1 MKTSK
6 NSSDNQF
13 FSRKGGACALLSQLF
28 IKNVAVIESASI
40 DFENG
45 FNVFTG
51 ETGAGKS
58 ILIDSINAVLGGRTS
73 RDLVRTGEGKAVVS
87 AVFTGISAEA
97 ERLLEEL
104 GYDIEDELMVSR
116 EISAEG
122 KSLCKVNM
130 RPATAGVLKQLSS
143 VLIDVHGQHDSA
155 ILQNP
160 ELHIGYID
168 SFGNTENELS
178 DYRESYKMLKS
189 IERDIKKISM
199 DDSDKAARIDM
210 LKYQVTEIESAAIDE
225 GEEDELLALSKR
237 IKSAENIMELISE
250 TIGALDGN
258 GDSEGALEGLS
269 TAIENCARL
278 AEFFP
283 QYEGLSE
290 KFKEMYYEF
299 EEFANDIKDNA
310 DELDF
315 DPALQNRTEKRLD
328 QIFRLK
334 RKYGGSV
341 EEMFK
346 YYQKAVNELENIE
359 FSEERLEKLQKE
371 RERLFAETAKLAAA
385 LTEKRRSAAKAFET
399 AVMDELSYLNMPNV
413 RFCVNFDETEFSESG
428 RDNIEFYIATNAG
441 EPLKP
446 LTKIASGGELSRI
459 MLSIKNV
466 LADKDNVD
474 TLIFDEVDTG
484 ISGSAAQK
492 VGQKLKQVSGGRQ
505 IICVTHLAQVAAYA
519 DNHLLISKSTENGR
533 TFTSV
538 ESLGKEGRVNELAR
552 IMGGTMTDALKKSA
566 EELLELSKG

>member
-1 MKTSK
+1 M
-6 NSSDNQF
+6 
-13 FSRKGGACALLSQLF
+13 LSQLF

-73 RDLVRTGEGKAVVS
+73 RDLVRTGESKALVS
-87 AVFTGISAEA
+87 AVFTNVSKEA
-97 ERLLEEL
+97 ETVLEEL
-104 GYDIEDELMVSR
+104 GYDSEEELMISR

-122 KSLCKVNM
+122 KSICKVNM

-155 ILQNP
+155 VLQNP

-168 SFGNTENELS
+168 SFGNTDKELS
-178 DYRESYKMLKS
+178 EYSESYKKLKS
-189 IERDIKKISM
+189 VEREIKKIQN
-199 DDSDKAARIDM
+199 DDSDKTARIDM
-210 LKYQVTEIESAAIDE
+210 LKFQIGEIEAASIEE
-225 GEEDELLALSKR
+225 GEEEELLALSKR

-250 TIGALDGN
+250 TISALDGN
-258 GDSEGALEGLS
+258 GESEGALEGLS
-269 TAIENCARL
+269 SAIENCARL

-299 EEFANDIKDNA
+299 EEFANDVKDNA

-315 DPALQNRTEKRLD
+315 DPALQNRTERRLD

-346 YYQKAVNELENIE
+346 YYQKAVTELENIE

-371 RERLFAETAKLAAA
+371 QKQLFSETAKFADV
-385 LTEKRRSAAKAFET
+385 LTEKRHRAAEAFEK
-399 AVMDELSYLNMPNV
+399 AVSEELSYLNMPNV
-413 RFCVNFDETEFSESG
+413 RFSVHFEETEFSESG
-428 RDNIEFYIATNAG
+428 KDNLEFYIATNAG

-492 VGQKLKQVSGGRQ
+492 VGQKLKQVSKGRQ

-519 DNHLLISKSTENGR
+519 DNHMLISKNTEGGK

-552 IMGGTMTDALKKSA
+552 IMGGGLTDSLKKSA
-566 EELLELSKG
+566 EELLELSK

>member
-1 MKTSK
+1 M
-6 NSSDNQF
+6 
-13 FSRKGGACALLSQLF
+13 LSQLF

-73 RDLVRTGEGKAVVS
+73 RDLVRTGENKAVVT
-87 AVFTGISAEA
+87 AVFTDVSEKAQ
-97 ERLLEEL
+97 RLLDEL
-104 GYDIEDELMVSR
+104 GYELEDGEELLVSR

-122 KSLCKVNM
+122 KSVCKVNM
-130 RPATAGVLKQLSS
+130 RPATASVLKQLSS

-155 ILQNP
+155 VLQNP

-178 DYRESYKMLKS
+178 AYKEAYKNYRET
-189 IERDIKKISM
+189 ERAIKKISM

-210 LKYQVTEIESAAIDE
+210 LKYQIAEIENAAIEE
-225 GEEDELLALSKR
+225 GEEESLLALSKR
-237 IKSAENIMELISE
+237 IKSSENIMELISE
-250 TIGALDGN
+250 TVSALDGT
-258 GDSEGALEGLS
+258 DDMEGALEGLS
-269 TAIENCARL
+269 IAVKNAGLLSEY
-278 AEFFP
+278 FP
-283 QYEGLSE
+283 GFDGLSE
-290 KFKEMYYEF
+290 KFQEMYYEF
-299 EEFANDIKDNA
+299 EEFANDVKNAA

-315 DPALQNRTEKRLD
+315 DPELQNRTEKRLD

-341 EEMFK
+341 ESLME
-346 YYQKAVNELENIE
+346 YYQKAVAELENIE
-359 FSEERLEKLQKE
+359 FSEEKLDELNKKLSVLQGDMEKKAQL
-371 RERLFAETAKLAAA
+371 
-385 LTEKRRSAAKAFET
+385 LTEKRLAAAKAFET
-399 AVMDELSYLNMPNV
+399 SVAEELSYLNMPSV
-413 RFCVNFDETEFSESG
+413 RFSVNFERTDFIDSG
-428 RDNIEFYIATNAG
+428 CDNLEFYIATNAG

-446 LTKIASGGELSRI
+446 LAKIASGGELSRI

-492 VGQKLKQVSGGRQ
+492 VGKKLKQVSQGRQ

-519 DNHLLISKSTENGR
+519 DAHLLISKSTENGR
-533 TFTSV
+533 AFTSV
-538 ESLGKEGRVNELAR
+538 ESLDDEGRINELAR
-552 IMGGTMTDALKKSA
+552 IMGGDITDALKKSA
-566 EELLELSKG
+566 KELLDSSRG

>member
-1 MKTSK
+1 M
-6 NSSDNQF
+6 
-13 FSRKGGACALLSQLF
+13 LSQLF
-28 IKNVAVIESASI
+28 IKNIAVIESASI

-73 RDLVRTGEGKAVVS
+73 RDLVRNGEGKAIVS
-87 AVFTGISAEA
+87 AVFTDISKDAEA
-97 ERLLEEL
+97 VLEEL
-104 GYDIEDELMVSR
+104 GYDIEDELLISR

-122 KSLCKVNM
+122 KSICKVNM

-155 ILQNP
+155 VLQNP

-168 SFGNTENELS
+168 SFGNTGNEIS
-178 DYRESYKMLKS
+178 EYRESYKKLRS
-189 IERDIKKISM
+189 VEREIKKIIN
-199 DDSDKAARIDM
+199 DDSDKTARIDM
-210 LKYQVTEIESAAIDE
+210 LKFQIGEIEAAAIEE

-258 GDSEGALEGLS
+258 GENEGALEGLS

-299 EEFANDIKDNA
+299 EEFANDVKDNA

-315 DPALQNRTEKRLD
+315 DPALQNRTERRLD

-341 EEMFK
+341 EEMFR
-346 YYQKAVNELENIE
+346 YYQKAVSELENIE
-359 FSEERLEKLQKE
+359 FSEERLEKLRKEQKQ
-371 RERLFAETAKLAAA
+371 LFAETAELAEV
-385 LTEKRRSAAKAFET
+385 LSKKRRKAAEAFET
-399 AVMDELSYLNMPNV
+399 AVAGELSYLNMPNV
-413 RFCVNFDETEFSESG
+413 RFKVNFEETEFTDSG
-428 RDNIEFYIATNAG
+428 KDNLEFYIATNAG

-466 LADKDNVD
+466 LADNDNVD
-474 TLIFDEVDTG
+474 TLVFDEVDTG

-505 IICVTHLAQVAAYA
+505 IICVTHLAQVAAFA
-519 DNHLLISKSTENGR
+519 DNHLLISKSTEGGK

-538 ESLGKEGRVNELAR
+538 ESLGKEGRINELAR
-552 IMGGTMTDALKKSA
+552 IMGGTMTDALRKSA
-566 EELLELSKG
+566 EELLELSK

>member
-1 MKTSK
+1 M
-6 NSSDNQF
+6 
-13 FSRKGGACALLSQLF
+13 LSQLF

-87 AVFTGISAEA
+87 AVFTDISKEA
-97 ERLLEEL
+97 EKILEEL
-104 GYDIEDELMVSR
+104 GYDIEDELMISR
-116 EISAEG
+116 EISTEG
-122 KSLCKVNM
+122 KSVCKVNM

-155 ILQNP
+155 VLQNP
-160 ELHIGYID
+160 ELHISYID
-168 SFGNTENELS
+168 SFGNTESELS
-178 DYRESYKMLKS
+178 EYRESYKKLKS
-189 IERDIKKISM
+189 VEREIKKIIN
-199 DDSDKAARIDM
+199 DDSDKTARIDM
-210 LKYQVTEIESAAIDE
+210 LKFQIGEIEAAAIEE
-225 GEEDELLALSKR
+225 GEEEELLALSKR
-237 IKSAENIMELISE
+237 IKSAENVMELISE
-250 TIGALDGN
+250 TVSALDGN
-258 GDSEGALEGLS
+258 GENEGALEGLS
-269 TAIENCARL
+269 SAIENCARL

-299 EEFANDIKDNA
+299 EEFANDVKDNA

-315 DPALQNRTEKRLD
+315 DPALQNRTERRLD

-346 YYQKAVNELENIE
+346 YYNKAVLELENIG
-359 FSEERLEKLQKE
+359 FSEERLEKLKKE
-371 RERLFAETAKLAAA
+371 REQLFSETAKLADILTKKRSEAA
-385 LTEKRRSAAKAFET
+385 EAFEK
-399 AVMDELSYLNMPNV
+399 AVSEELFYLNMPNV
-413 RFCVNFDETEFSESG
+413 RFKVNFEETDFSESG
-428 RDNIEFYIATNAG
+428 KDNLEFYIATNVG

-492 VGQKLKQVSGGRQ
+492 VGQKLKQVSKGRQ
-505 IICVTHLAQVAAYA
+505 IICVTHLAQVAAFA
-519 DNHLLISKSTENGR
+519 DNHLLISKSTEDGK

-538 ESLGKEGRVNELAR
+538 ESLEKEGRVNELAR
-552 IMGGTMTDALKKSA
+552 IMGGNLTDALKKSA
-566 EELLELSKG
+566 EELLELSK

>member
-1 MKTSK
+1 M
-6 NSSDNQF
+6 
-13 FSRKGGACALLSQLF
+13 LSQLF

-87 AVFTGISAEA
+87 AVFTDISKEA
-97 ERLLEEL
+97 EKLLEEL

-122 KSLCKVNM
+122 KSVCKVNM

-155 ILQNP
+155 VLQNP

-168 SFGNTENELS
+168 SFGNTENEFLE
-178 DYRESYKMLKS
+178 YRESYKKLKS
-189 IERDIKKISM
+189 VEREIKKIIN
-199 DDSDKAARIDM
+199 DDSDKTARIDM
-210 LKYQVTEIESAAIDE
+210 LKFQIGEIEAAAIEE
-225 GEEDELLALSKR
+225 GEEEELLALSKR

-250 TIGALDGN
+250 TVSALDGN
-258 GDSEGALEGLS
+258 GENEGALERLS
-269 TAIENCARL
+269 SAIENCARL

-299 EEFANDIKDNA
+299 EEFANDVKDNA

-315 DPALQNRTEKRLD
+315 DPALQNRTERRLD

-346 YYQKAVNELENIE
+346 YYNKAVLELENID
-359 FSEERLEKLQKE
+359 FSEERLEKLKKE
-371 RERLFAETAKLAAA
+371 REQIFSETAKLADMLTKKRSEAA
-385 LTEKRRSAAKAFET
+385 EAFEK
-399 AVMDELSYLNMPNV
+399 AVSEELSYLNMPNV
-413 RFCVNFDETEFSESG
+413 RFKVYFEETDFTESG
-428 RDNIEFYIATNAG
+428 KDNLEFYIATNAG

-492 VGQKLKQVSGGRQ
+492 VGQKLKQVSKGRQ
-505 IICVTHLAQVAAYA
+505 IICVTHLAQVAAFA
-519 DNHLLISKSTENGR
+519 DNHLLISKSTEGGK

-538 ESLGKEGRVNELAR
+538 ESLEKEGRVNELAR
-552 IMGGTMTDALKKSA
+552 IMGGNLTDALKKSA
-566 EELLELSKG
+566 EELLELSK

>member
-1 MKTSK
+1 M
-6 NSSDNQF
+6 
-13 FSRKGGACALLSQLF
+13 LSQLF

-73 RDLVRTGEGKAVVS
+73 RDLVRTGTDKAIVS
-87 AVFTGISAEA
+87 AVFSDISKET
-97 ERLLEEL
+97 ERLLDEL
-104 GYDIEDELMVSR
+104 GYDIEDELMISR
-116 EISAEG
+116 EISSEG
-122 KSLCKVNM
+122 KSICKVNM

-143 VLIDVHGQHDSA
+143 VLIDVHGQHDSV

-168 SFGNTENELS
+168 SFGNTEKELS
-178 DYRESYKMLKS
+178 EYRESYKKLRTV
-189 IERDIKKISM
+189 EREIKKIIN
-199 DDSDKAARIDM
+199 DDSDKTARIDM
-210 LKYQVTEIESAAIDE
+210 LKFQIGEIEAASIEE

-258 GDSEGALEGLS
+258 GENEGALEGLS

-299 EEFANDIKDNA
+299 EEFANDVKENA

-315 DPALQNRTEKRLD
+315 DPALQNRTERRLD

-346 YYQKAVNELENIE
+346 YYNKAVSELENIE

-371 RERLFAETAKLAAA
+371 QKKLFEETAKLADILCKKRHRAA
-385 LTEKRRSAAKAFET
+385 EAFEK
-399 AVMDELSYLNMPNV
+399 AVSEELAYLNMPNV
-413 RFCVNFDETEFSESG
+413 RFNVHFEEIEFAESG
-428 RDNIEFYIATNAG
+428 KDNLEFYIATNAG

-466 LADKDNVD
+466 LADKDNVG

-519 DNHLLISKSTENGR
+519 DNHMLISKSTEGGK

-538 ESLGKEGRVNELAR
+538 ESLGKDGRINELAR
-552 IMGGTMTDALKKSA
+552 IMGGSMTEALKKSA
-566 EELLELSKG
+566 EELLELSK

>member
-1 MKTSK
+1 M
-6 NSSDNQF
+6 
-13 FSRKGGACALLSQLF
+13 LSQLF

-73 RDLVRTGEGKAVVS
+73 RDLVRTGETKALVS
-87 AVFTGISAEA
+87 AVFTNVSKEA
-97 ERLLEEL
+97 ETVLEEL
-104 GYDIEDELMVSR
+104 GYDSEEELMISR

-122 KSLCKVNM
+122 KSICKVNM

-155 ILQNP
+155 VLQNP

-168 SFGNTENELS
+168 SFGNTDKELS
-178 DYRESYKMLKS
+178 EYSEFYKKLKS
-189 IERDIKKISM
+189 VEREIKKIQN
-199 DDSDKAARIDM
+199 DDSDKTARIDM
-210 LKYQVTEIESAAIDE
+210 LKFQIGEIEAASIEE
-225 GEEDELLALSKR
+225 GEEEELLALSKR

-250 TIGALDGN
+250 TISALDGN
-258 GDSEGALEGLS
+258 GESEGALEGLS
-269 TAIENCARL
+269 SAIENCARL

-299 EEFANDIKDNA
+299 EEFANDVKDNA

-315 DPALQNRTEKRLD
+315 DPALQNRTERRLD

-346 YYQKAVNELENIE
+346 YYQKAVTELENIE

-371 RERLFAETAKLAAA
+371 QKQLFSETAKFADA
-385 LTEKRRSAAKAFET
+385 LTEKRYRAAEAFEK
-399 AVMDELSYLNMPNV
+399 AVSEELSYLNMPNV
-413 RFCVNFDETEFSESG
+413 RFSVHFEETEFTESG
-428 RDNIEFYIATNAG
+428 KDNLEFYIATNAG

-492 VGQKLKQVSGGRQ
+492 VGQKLKQVSKGRQ

-519 DNHLLISKSTENGR
+519 DNHMLISKNTEGGK

-552 IMGGTMTDALKKSA
+552 IMGGGLTDSLKKSA
-566 EELLELSKG
+566 EELLELSK

>member
-1 MKTSK
+1 M
-6 NSSDNQF
+6 
-13 FSRKGGACALLSQLF
+13 LSQLF

-51 ETGAGKS
+51 ETGAGKP

-87 AVFTGISAEA
+87 AVFTNISKEA
-97 ERLLEEL
+97 ENLLEEL
-104 GYDIEDELMVSR
+104 GYDIEDELMISR

-122 KSLCKVNM
+122 KSICKVNM

-155 ILQNP
+155 VLQNP

-178 DYRESYKMLKS
+178 EYQESYKKLRAA
-189 IERDIKKISM
+189 EREIKKIIN
-199 DDSDKAARIDM
+199 DDSDKTARIDM
-210 LKYQVTEIESAAIDE
+210 LKFQIGEIEAAAIEE

-250 TIGALDGN
+250 TISALDGN
-258 GDSEGALEGLS
+258 GENEGALEGLS

-278 AEFFP
+278 TEFFP

-299 EEFANDIKDNA
+299 EEFANDVKDNA

-315 DPALQNRTEKRLD
+315 DPALQNRTERRLD

-346 YYQKAVNELENIE
+346 YYNKAVSELENIE

-371 RERLFAETAKLAAA
+371 QKKLFAETTELAEVLSQKRHRAA
-385 LTEKRRSAAKAFET
+385 EAFEK
-399 AVMDELSYLNMPNV
+399 AVSEELSYLNMPNV
-413 RFCVNFDETEFSESG
+413 RFSVHFDETEFIESG
-428 RDNIEFYIATNAG
+428 KDNLEFYIATNAG

-466 LADKDNVD
+466 LADNDNVD

-519 DNHLLISKSTENGR
+519 DNHMLISKSTENGK

-538 ESLGKEGRVNELAR
+538 ESLEKEGRVNELAR
-552 IMGGTMTDALKKSA
+552 IMGGAMTESLKKSA
-566 EELLELSKG
+566 EELLELSK

>member
-1 MKTSK
+1 M
-6 NSSDNQF
+6 
-13 FSRKGGACALLSQLF
+13 LSQLF

-87 AVFTGISAEA
+87 AVFTDISKEA
-97 ERLLEEL
+97 EKLLEEL
-104 GYDIEDELMVSR
+104 GYDIEAELMISR
-116 EISAEG
+116 EISTEG
-122 KSLCKVNM
+122 KSVCKVNM

-155 ILQNP
+155 VLQNP

-168 SFGNTENELS
+168 SFGNTESELLE
-178 DYRESYKMLKS
+178 YRESYKKLKS
-189 IERDIKKISM
+189 VEREIKKIIN
-199 DDSDKAARIDM
+199 DDSDKTARIDM
-210 LKYQVTEIESAAIDE
+210 LKFQIGEIEAAAIEE
-225 GEEDELLALSKR
+225 GEEEELLALSKR

-250 TIGALDGN
+250 TVSALDGN
-258 GDSEGALEGLS
+258 GENEGALEGLS
-269 TAIENCARL
+269 SAIENCARL

-299 EEFANDIKDNA
+299 EEFANDVKDNA

-315 DPALQNRTEKRLD
+315 DPALQNRTERRLD

-346 YYQKAVNELENIE
+346 YYNKAVLELENIE
-359 FSEERLEKLQKE
+359 FSEERLEKLKKE
-371 RERLFAETAKLAAA
+371 REQLFSETAKLAGMLTKKRSEAA
-385 LTEKRRSAAKAFET
+385 EAFEK
-399 AVMDELSYLNMPNV
+399 AVSEELSYLNMPNV
-413 RFCVNFDETEFSESG
+413 RFKVNFEETDFTESG
-428 RDNIEFYIATNAG
+428 KDNLEFYIATNAG

-492 VGQKLKQVSGGRQ
+492 VGQKLKQVSKGRQ
-505 IICVTHLAQVAAYA
+505 IICVTHLAQVAAFA
-519 DNHLLISKSTENGR
+519 DNHLLISKSTEGGK

-538 ESLGKEGRVNELAR
+538 ESLEKEGRVNELAT
-552 IMGGTMTDALKKSA
+552 IMGGAMTEALKKSA
-566 EELLELSKG
+566 EELLELSK

>member
-1 MKTSK
+1 M
-6 NSSDNQF
+6 
-13 FSRKGGACALLSQLF
+13 LSQLF

-87 AVFTGISAEA
+87 AVFTDISKET
-97 ERLLEEL
+97 EKVLEEL
-104 GYDIEDELMVSR
+104 GYDIEDELLISR

-122 KSLCKVNM
+122 KSICKVNM

-155 ILQNP
+155 VLQNP

-168 SFGNTENELS
+168 SFGNTESELS
-178 DYRESYKMLKS
+178 EYRESFKKLKS
-189 IERDIKKISM
+189 VDREIKKIIS
-199 DDSDKAARIDM
+199 DDSDKTARIDM
-210 LKYQVTEIESAAIDE
+210 LKFQISEIESAAIEE
-225 GEEDELLALSKR
+225 GEEEELLSLSKR
-237 IKSAENIMELISE
+237 IKSAENIMGLISE
-250 TIGALDGN
+250 TVGALDGN
-258 GDSEGALEGLS
+258 GESEGALDGLS

-299 EEFANDIKDNA
+299 EEFANDVKDNA

-315 DPALQNRTEKRLD
+315 DPALQNRTERRLD

-346 YYQKAVNELENIE
+346 YYNKATEELENIE

-371 RERLFAETAKLAAA
+371 REQLFGETAKLADI
-385 LTEKRRSAAKAFET
+385 LTKKRSAAAEAFER
-399 AVMDELSYLNMPNV
+399 AVSEELSYLNMPNV
-413 RFCVNFDETEFSESG
+413 RFKVNFEETDFTESG
-428 RDNIEFYIATNAG
+428 KDNLEFYIATNAG

-466 LADKDNVD
+466 LADNDNVD

-492 VGQKLKQVSGGRQ
+492 VGQKLKQVSKGRQ

-519 DNHLLISKSTENGR
+519 DNHLLISKNTEGGR

-538 ESLGKEGRVNELAR
+538 ESLEKEGRVNELAR
-552 IMGGTMTDALKKSA
+552 IMGGTMTEALKKSA
-566 EELLELSKG
+566 EELLELSK

>member
-1 MKTSK
+1 M
-6 NSSDNQF
+6 
-13 FSRKGGACALLSQLF
+13 LSQLF
-28 IKNVAVIESASI
+28 IKNVAVIESAAI

-87 AVFTGISAEA
+87 AVFTDISKEA
-97 ERLLEEL
+97 EKLLEEL
-104 GYDIEDELMVSR
+104 GYDIEDELMISR
-116 EISAEG
+116 EISTEG
-122 KSLCKVNM
+122 KSVCKVNM

-155 ILQNP
+155 VLQNP

-168 SFGNTENELS
+168 SFGNTESELLE
-178 DYRESYKMLKS
+178 YRESYKKLKS
-189 IERDIKKISM
+189 VEREIKKIIN
-199 DDSDKAARIDM
+199 DDSDKIARIDM
-210 LKYQVTEIESAAIDE
+210 LKFQIGEIEAAAIEE
-225 GEEDELLALSKR
+225 GEEEELLALSKR

-250 TIGALDGN
+250 TVSALDGN
-258 GDSEGALEGLS
+258 GENEGALEGLS
-269 TAIENCARL
+269 SAIENCARL

-299 EEFANDIKDNA
+299 EEFANDVKDNA

-315 DPALQNRTEKRLD
+315 DPALQNRTERRLD

-346 YYQKAVNELENIE
+346 YYNKATEELENIE

-371 RERLFAETAKLAAA
+371 REQLFGETEKLAGMLTKKRSEAA
-385 LTEKRRSAAKAFET
+385 EAFEK
-399 AVMDELSYLNMPNV
+399 AVSEELSYLNMPNV
-413 RFCVNFDETEFSESG
+413 RFKVNFEETDFTESG
-428 RDNIEFYIATNAG
+428 KDNLEFYIATNAG

-466 LADKDNVD
+466 LADNDNVD

-492 VGQKLKQVSGGRQ
+492 VGQKLKQVSKGRQ

-519 DNHLLISKSTENGR
+519 DNHLLISKSTEGGK

-538 ESLGKEGRVNELAR
+538 ESLEKEGRVNELAR
-552 IMGGTMTDALKKSA
+552 IMGGNLTDALKKSA
-566 EELLELSKG
+566 EELLELSK

>member
-1 MKTSK
+1 M
-6 NSSDNQF
+6 
-13 FSRKGGACALLSQLF
+13 LSQLF
-28 IKNVAVIESASI
+28 IKNIAVIESASI

-73 RDLVRTGEGKAVVS
+73 RDLVRNGEGKAIVS
-87 AVFTGISAEA
+87 AVFTDISKDAEA
-97 ERLLEEL
+97 VLEEL
-104 GYDIEDELMVSR
+104 GYDIEDELLISR

-122 KSLCKVNM
+122 KSICKVNM

-155 ILQNP
+155 VLQNP

-168 SFGNTENELS
+168 SFGNTGNEIS
-178 DYRESYKMLKS
+178 EYRESYKKLRS
-189 IERDIKKISM
+189 VEREIKKIIN
-199 DDSDKAARIDM
+199 DDSDKTARIDM
-210 LKYQVTEIESAAIDE
+210 LKFQIGEIEAAAIEE

-258 GDSEGALEGLS
+258 GENEGALEGLS

-299 EEFANDIKDNA
+299 EEFANDVKDNA

-315 DPALQNRTEKRLD
+315 DPALQNRTERRLD

-341 EEMFK
+341 EEMFR
-346 YYQKAVNELENIE
+346 YYQKAVSELENIE
-359 FSEERLEKLQKE
+359 FSEERLEKLRKEQKQ
-371 RERLFAETAKLAAA
+371 LFAETAELAEV
-385 LTEKRRSAAKAFET
+385 LSKKRRKAAEAFET
-399 AVMDELSYLNMPNV
+399 AVAGELSYLNMPNV
-413 RFCVNFDETEFSESG
+413 RFKVNFEETEFTDSG
-428 RDNIEFYIATNAG
+428 KDNLEFYIATNAG

-466 LADKDNVD
+466 LADNDNVD

-492 VGQKLKQVSGGRQ
+492 VGQKLKQVSKGRQ

-519 DNHLLISKSTENGR
+519 DNHMLISKSTEGGK

-538 ESLGKEGRVNELAR
+538 ESLEKEGRINELAR
-552 IMGGTMTDALKKSA
+552 IMGGNITDALKKSA
-566 EELLELSKG
+566 EELLELSK

>member
-1 MKTSK
+1 M
-6 NSSDNQF
+6 
-13 FSRKGGACALLSQLF
+13 LSQLF
-28 IKNVAVIESASI
+28 IKNIAVIESASI

-73 RDLVRTGEGKAVVS
+73 RDLVRNGEGKAIVS
-87 AVFTGISAEA
+87 AVFTDISKDAEA
-97 ERLLEEL
+97 VLEEL
-104 GYDIEDELMVSR
+104 GYDIEDELLISR

-122 KSLCKVNM
+122 KSICKVNM

-155 ILQNP
+155 VLQNP

-168 SFGNTENELS
+168 SFGNTGNEIS
-178 DYRESYKMLKS
+178 EYRESYKKLRS
-189 IERDIKKISM
+189 VEREIKKIIN
-199 DDSDKAARIDM
+199 DDSDKTARIDM
-210 LKYQVTEIESAAIDE
+210 LKFQIGEIEAAAIEE

-258 GDSEGALEGLS
+258 GENEGALEGLS

-299 EEFANDIKDNA
+299 EEFANDVKDNA

-315 DPALQNRTEKRLD
+315 DPALQNRTERRLD

-341 EEMFK
+341 EEMFR
-346 YYQKAVNELENIE
+346 YYQKAVSELENIE

-371 RERLFAETAKLAAA
+371 QKELFAETAELAEV
-385 LTEKRRSAAKAFET
+385 LSKKRRKAAEAFET
-399 AVMDELSYLNMPNV
+399 AVAGELSYLNMPNV
-413 RFCVNFDETEFSESG
+413 RFKVNFEENEFTDSG
-428 RDNIEFYIATNAG
+428 KDNLEFYIATNAG
-441 EPLKP
+441 DPLKP

-466 LADKDNVD
+466 LADNDNVD

-505 IICVTHLAQVAAYA
+505 IICVTHLAQVAAFA
-519 DNHLLISKSTENGR
+519 DNHLLISKSTEGGK

-538 ESLGKEGRVNELAR
+538 ESLGKEGRINELAR
-552 IMGGTMTDALKKSA
+552 IMGGTMTDALRKSA
-566 EELLELSKG
+566 EELLELSK

>member
-1 MKTSK
+1 M
-6 NSSDNQF
+6 
-13 FSRKGGACALLSQLF
+13 LSQLF

-73 RDLVRTGEGKAVVS
+73 RDLVRTGENKAVVT
-87 AVFTGISAEA
+87 AVFTDVSEKAQS
-97 ERLLEEL
+97 LLDEL
-104 GYDIEDELMVSR
+104 GYELEDGEELLVSR

-122 KSLCKVNM
+122 KSVCKVNM
-130 RPATAGVLKQLSS
+130 RPATASVLKQLSS

-155 ILQNP
+155 VLQNP

-178 DYRESYKMLKS
+178 AYKEAYKNYRET
-189 IERDIKKISM
+189 ERAIKKISM

-210 LKYQVTEIESAAIDE
+210 LKYQIAEIENAAIEE
-225 GEEDELLALSKR
+225 GEEESLLALSKR
-237 IKSAENIMELISE
+237 IKSSENIMELISE
-250 TIGALDGN
+250 TVSALDGT
-258 GDSEGALEGLS
+258 DDMEGALEGLS
-269 TAIENCARL
+269 IAVKNAGLLSEY
-278 AEFFP
+278 FP
-283 QYEGLSE
+283 GFEGLSE
-290 KFKEMYYEF
+290 KFQEMYYEF
-299 EEFANDIKDNA
+299 EEFANDVKNAA

-315 DPALQNRTEKRLD
+315 DPELQNRTEKRLD

-341 EEMFK
+341 ESLME
-346 YYQKAVNELENIE
+346 YYQKAVTELESIE
-359 FSEERLEKLQKE
+359 FSEEKLDELNKKLSVLQSDMEKKAE
-371 RERLFAETAKLAAA
+371 R
-385 LTEKRRSAAKAFET
+385 LTEKRLAAAKAFEA
-399 AVMDELSYLNMPNV
+399 AVADELSYLNMPSV
-413 RFCVNFDETEFSESG
+413 RFSVNFERTDFSDSG
-428 RDNIEFYIATNAG
+428 CDNLEFYIATNAG

-446 LTKIASGGELSRI
+446 LAKIASGGELSRI

-492 VGQKLKQVSGGRQ
+492 VGKKLKQVSRGRQ

-519 DNHLLISKSTENGR
+519 DAHLLISKSTENGR
-533 TFTSV
+533 AFTSV
-538 ESLGKEGRVNELAR
+538 ESLDDKGRVNELAR
-552 IMGGTMTDALKKSA
+552 IMGGDITAALKKSA
-566 EELLELSKG
+566 KELLDSSKG

>member
-1 MKTSK
+1 M
-6 NSSDNQF
+6 
-13 FSRKGGACALLSQLF
+13 LSQLF

-87 AVFTGISAEA
+87 AVFTDISKET
-97 ERLLEEL
+97 EKVLEEL
-104 GYDIEDELMVSR
+104 GYDIEDELLISR

-122 KSLCKVNM
+122 KSICKVNM

-155 ILQNP
+155 VLQNP

-168 SFGNTENELS
+168 SFGNTESELS
-178 DYRESYKMLKS
+178 EYRESFKKLKS
-189 IERDIKKISM
+189 VDREIKKIIS
-199 DDSDKAARIDM
+199 DDSDKTARIDM
-210 LKYQVTEIESAAIDE
+210 LKFQIGEIEAAAIEE
-225 GEEDELLALSKR
+225 GEEEELLSLSKR
-237 IKSAENIMELISE
+237 IKSAENIMGLISE
-250 TIGALDGN
+250 TVGALDGN
-258 GDSEGALEGLS
+258 GESEGALDGLS

-299 EEFANDIKDNA
+299 EEFANDVKDNA

-315 DPALQNRTEKRLD
+315 DPALQNRTERRLD

-346 YYQKAVNELENIE
+346 YYNKATEELENIE

-371 RERLFAETAKLAAA
+371 REQLFGETAKLADI
-385 LTEKRRSAAKAFET
+385 LTKKRSAAAEAFER
-399 AVMDELSYLNMPNV
+399 AVSEELSYLNMPNV
-413 RFCVNFDETEFSESG
+413 RFSVNFEETDFTELGKDSL
-428 RDNIEFYIATNAG
+428 EFYIATNAG

-466 LADKDNVD
+466 LADNDNVD

-492 VGQKLKQVSGGRQ
+492 VGQKLKQVSKGRQ

-519 DNHLLISKSTENGR
+519 DNHLLISKNTEGGR

-538 ESLGKEGRVNELAR
+538 ESLEKEGRVNELAR
-552 IMGGTMTDALKKSA
+552 IMGGTMTEALKKSA
-566 EELLELSKG
+566 EELLELSK

>member
-1 MKTSK
+1 M
-6 NSSDNQF
+6 
-13 FSRKGGACALLSQLF
+13 LSQLF

-87 AVFTGISAEA
+87 AVFTDISKET
-97 ERLLEEL
+97 EKVLEKV
-104 GYDIEDELMVSR
+104 GYDIEDELLISR

-122 KSLCKVNM
+122 KSICKVNM

-155 ILQNP
+155 VLQNP

-168 SFGNTENELS
+168 SFGNTESELS
-178 DYRESYKMLKS
+178 EYRESFKKLKS
-189 IERDIKKISM
+189 VDREIKKIIS
-199 DDSDKAARIDM
+199 DDSDKTARIDM
-210 LKYQVTEIESAAIDE
+210 LKFQISEIESAAIEE
-225 GEEDELLALSKR
+225 GEEEELLSLSKR
-237 IKSAENIMELISE
+237 IKSAENIMGLISE
-250 TIGALDGN
+250 TVGALDGN
-258 GDSEGALEGLS
+258 GESEGALDGLS

-299 EEFANDIKDNA
+299 EEFANDVKDNA

-315 DPALQNRTEKRLD
+315 DPALQNRTERRLD

-346 YYQKAVNELENIE
+346 YYNKATEELENIE

-371 RERLFAETAKLAAA
+371 REQLFGETAKLADI
-385 LTEKRRSAAKAFET
+385 LTKKRSAAAEAFER
-399 AVMDELSYLNMPNV
+399 AVSEELSYLNMPNV
-413 RFCVNFDETEFSESG
+413 RFKVIFEETDFTESG
-428 RDNIEFYIATNAG
+428 KDNLEFYIATNAG

-466 LADKDNVD
+466 LADNDNVD

-492 VGQKLKQVSGGRQ
+492 VGQKLKQVSKGRQ

-519 DNHLLISKSTENGR
+519 DNHLLISKNTEGGR

-538 ESLGKEGRVNELAR
+538 ESLEKEGRVNELAR
-552 IMGGTMTDALKKSA
+552 IMGGTMTEALKKSA
-566 EELLELSKG
+566 EELLELSK

>member
-1 MKTSK
+1 M
-6 NSSDNQF
+6 
-13 FSRKGGACALLSQLF
+13 LSQLF

-87 AVFTGISAEA
+87 AVFTDISKEA
-97 ERLLEEL
+97 EKLLEEL
-104 GYDIEDELMVSR
+104 GYDIEDELMISR
-116 EISAEG
+116 EISTEG
-122 KSLCKVNM
+122 KSVCKVNM

-155 ILQNP
+155 VLQNP

-168 SFGNTENELS
+168 SFGNTEKELS
-178 DYRESYKMLKS
+178 EYFEYYKKLKS
-189 IERDIKKISM
+189 VEREIKKIIN
-199 DDSDKAARIDM
+199 DDSDKTARIDM
-210 LKYQVTEIESAAIDE
+210 LKFQIGEIEAAAIEE
-225 GEEDELLALSKR
+225 GEEEELLALSKR

-250 TIGALDGN
+250 TISALDGN
-258 GDSEGALEGLS
+258 GENEGALEGFS
-269 TAIENCARL
+269 TVIENCARL

-299 EEFANDIKDNA
+299 EEFANDVKDNA

-315 DPALQNRTEKRLD
+315 DPALQNRTERRLD

-346 YYQKAVNELENIE
+346 YYNKAVSELENIE
-359 FSEERLEKLQKE
+359 FSEERLEKLKKE
-371 RERLFAETAKLAAA
+371 REQLFSETKKLADMLTKKRSEAA
-385 LTEKRRSAAKAFET
+385 EAFEK
-399 AVMDELSYLNMPNV
+399 AVSEELSYLNMPNV
-413 RFCVNFDETEFSESG
+413 RFKVNFEETDFTESG
-428 RDNIEFYIATNAG
+428 KDNLEFYIATNAG

-492 VGQKLKQVSGGRQ
+492 VGQKLKQVSEGRQ

-519 DNHLLISKSTENGR
+519 DNHMLISKSTEGGK

-538 ESLGKEGRVNELAR
+538 ESLEKEGRINELAR
-552 IMGGTMTDALKKSA
+552 IMGGNITDALKKSA
-566 EELLELSKG
+566 EELLELSK

>member
-1 MKTSK
+1 M
-6 NSSDNQF
+6 
-13 FSRKGGACALLSQLF
+13 LSQLF
-28 IKNVAVIESASI
+28 IKNIAVIESASI

-87 AVFTGISAEA
+87 AVFTDISAEA
-97 ERLLEEL
+97 EKLLEEL

-122 KSLCKVNM
+122 KSICKVNM

-178 DYRESYKMLKS
+178 AYHESYKTLRS
-189 IERDIKKISM
+189 IERDIKKISV

-210 LKYQVTEIESAAIDE
+210 LKFQVGEIEAAAIEE
-225 GEEDELLALSKR
+225 GEEEELLALSKR

-258 GDSEGALEGLS
+258 SECEGALEGLS

-299 EEFANDIKDNA
+299 EEFANDVKDNA

-341 EEMFK
+341 DEMLK
-346 YYQKAVNELENIE
+346 YYNKAVNELENIE

-371 RERLFAETAKLAAA
+371 RERVFSETAKLAAV
-385 LTEKRRSAAKAFET
+385 LTEKRKKAAEAFET
-399 AVMDELSYLNMPNV
+399 AVAGELAYLNMPNV
-413 RFCVNFDETEFSESG
+413 RFSVNFDEIEFTEGGKDS
-428 RDNIEFYIATNAG
+428 IEFYIATNAG

-519 DNHLLISKSTENGR
+519 DNHLLISKSTEGGR

-538 ESLGKEGRVNELAR
+538 ESLGKEGRINELAR

-566 EELLELSKG
+566 EELLELSK

>member
-1 MKTSK
+1 M
-6 NSSDNQF
+6 
-13 FSRKGGACALLSQLF
+13 LSQLF
-28 IKNVAVIESASI
+28 IKNIAVIESASI

-73 RDLVRTGEGKAVVS
+73 RDLVRTGEEKAQVS
-87 AVFTGISAEA
+87 AVFTNISKEA
-97 ERLLEEL
+97 EKLLEEL
-104 GYDIEDELMVSR
+104 GYDTEDELMISR
-116 EISAEG
+116 EISSEG
-122 KSLCKVNM
+122 KSVCKVNM

-155 ILQNP
+155 VLQNP
-160 ELHIGYID
+160 DLHIGYID

-178 DYRESYKMLKS
+178 EYVESYKLLRKL
-189 IERDIKKISM
+189 EHDIKKISM

-210 LKYQVTEIESAAIDE
+210 LKFQVGEIEAAAIEE
-225 GEEDELLALSKR
+225 GEEEELLALSKR

-250 TIGALDGN
+250 TIAALDGN
-258 GDSEGALEGLS
+258 GENEGALDGLS
-269 TAIENCARL
+269 IAIENCARL

-299 EEFANDIKDNA
+299 EEFANDVKDNA

-315 DPALQNRTEKRLD
+315 DPALQNRTERRLD

-346 YYQKAVNELENIE
+346 YYQKAVAELENIE

-371 RERLFAETAKLAAA
+371 HERIFKETEKLADLLTKKRQKAA
-385 LTEKRRSAAKAFET
+385 EAFEN
-399 AVMDELSYLNMPNV
+399 AVADELSYLNMPNV
-413 RFCVNFDETEFSESG
+413 RFKVNFEETEFTGSG
-428 RDNIEFYIATNAG
+428 KDSLEFYITTNAG

-492 VGQKLKQVSGGRQ
+492 VGKKLKQVSGGRQ
-505 IICVTHLAQVAAYA
+505 IICVTHLAQVAAFA
-519 DNHLLISKSTENGR
+519 DNHLLISKSTAKGK

-538 ESLGKEGRVNELAR
+538 ESLDKDGRVTELAR
-552 IMGGTMTDALKKSA
+552 IMGGTMTEALKQSA
-566 EELLELSKG
+566 EELLELSK

>member
-1 MKTSK
+1 M
-6 NSSDNQF
+6 
-13 FSRKGGACALLSQLF
+13 LSQLF

-87 AVFTGISAEA
+87 AVFTDISKET
-97 ERLLEEL
+97 EKVLEEL
-104 GYDIEDELMVSR
+104 GYDIEDELLISR

-122 KSLCKVNM
+122 KSICKVNM

-155 ILQNP
+155 VLQNP

-168 SFGNTENELS
+168 SFGNTESELS
-178 DYRESYKMLKS
+178 EYRESFKKLKS
-189 IERDIKKISM
+189 VDREIKKIIS
-199 DDSDKAARIDM
+199 DDSDKTARIDM
-210 LKYQVTEIESAAIDE
+210 LKFQIGEIEAAAIEE
-225 GEEDELLALSKR
+225 GEEEELLSLSKR
-237 IKSAENIMELISE
+237 IKSAENIMGLISE
-250 TIGALDGN
+250 TVGALDGN
-258 GDSEGALEGLS
+258 GESEGALDGLS

-290 KFKEMYYEF
+290 KFKEIYYEF
-299 EEFANDIKDNA
+299 EEFANDVKDNA

-315 DPALQNRTEKRLD
+315 DPALQNRTERRLD

-346 YYQKAVNELENIE
+346 YYNKATEELENIE

-371 RERLFAETAKLAAA
+371 REQLFGETAKLADI
-385 LTEKRRSAAKAFET
+385 LTKKRSAAAEAFER
-399 AVMDELSYLNMPNV
+399 AVSEELSYLNMPNV
-413 RFCVNFDETEFSESG
+413 RFKVNFEETDFTESG
-428 RDNIEFYIATNAG
+428 KDNLEFYIATNAG

-466 LADKDNVD
+466 LADNDNVD

-492 VGQKLKQVSGGRQ
+492 VGQKLKQVSKGRQ

-519 DNHLLISKSTENGR
+519 DNHLLISKNTEGGR

-538 ESLGKEGRVNELAR
+538 ESLEKEGRVNELAR
-552 IMGGTMTDALKKSA
+552 IMGGTMTEALKKSA
-566 EELLELSKG
+566 EELLELSK

>member
-1 MKTSK
+1 M
-6 NSSDNQF
+6 
-13 FSRKGGACALLSQLF
+13 LSQLF
-28 IKNVAVIESASI
+28 IKNIAVIESASI

-73 RDLVRTGEGKAVVS
+73 RDLVRNGEGKAIVS
-87 AVFTGISAEA
+87 AVFTDISKDAEA
-97 ERLLEEL
+97 VLEEL
-104 GYDIEDELMVSR
+104 GYDIEDELLISR

-122 KSLCKVNM
+122 KSICKVNM

-155 ILQNP
+155 VLQNP

-168 SFGNTENELS
+168 SFGNTGNEIS
-178 DYRESYKMLKS
+178 EYRESYKKLRS
-189 IERDIKKISM
+189 VEREIKKIIN
-199 DDSDKAARIDM
+199 DDSDKTARIDM
-210 LKYQVTEIESAAIDE
+210 LKFQIGEIEAAAIEE

-258 GDSEGALEGLS
+258 GENEGALEGLS

-299 EEFANDIKDNA
+299 EEFANDVKDNA

-315 DPALQNRTEKRLD
+315 DPALQNRTERRLD

-341 EEMFK
+341 EEMFR
-346 YYQKAVNELENIE
+346 YYQKAVSELENIE
-359 FSEERLEKLQKE
+359 FSEERLEKLRKEQKQ
-371 RERLFAETAKLAAA
+371 LFAETAELAEV
-385 LTEKRRSAAKAFET
+385 LSKKRRKAAEAFET
-399 AVMDELSYLNMPNV
+399 AVAGELSYLNMPNV
-413 RFCVNFDETEFSESG
+413 RFKVNFEETEFTDSG
-428 RDNIEFYIATNAG
+428 KDNLEFYIATNAG

-466 LADKDNVD
+466 LADNDNVD
-474 TLIFDEVDTG
+474 TLVFDEVDTG

-505 IICVTHLAQVAAYA
+505 IICVTHLAQVAAFA
-519 DNHLLISKSTENGR
+519 DNHLLISKSTEGGK

-538 ESLGKEGRVNELAR
+538 ESLGKKGRINELAR
-552 IMGGTMTDALKKSA
+552 IMGGTMTDALRKSA
-566 EELLELSKG
+566 EELLELSK

>member
-1 MKTSK
+1 M
-6 NSSDNQF
+6 
-13 FSRKGGACALLSQLF
+13 LSQLF

-87 AVFTGISAEA
+87 AVFTDISKET
-97 ERLLEEL
+97 EKVLEEL
-104 GYDIEDELMVSR
+104 GYDIEDELLISR

-122 KSLCKVNM
+122 KSICKVNM

-155 ILQNP
+155 VLQNP

-168 SFGNTENELS
+168 SFGNTESELS
-178 DYRESYKMLKS
+178 EYRESFKKLKS
-189 IERDIKKISM
+189 VDREIKKIIS
-199 DDSDKAARIDM
+199 DDSDKTARIDM
-210 LKYQVTEIESAAIDE
+210 LKFQISEIESAAIEE
-225 GEEDELLALSKR
+225 GEEEELLSLSKR
-237 IKSAENIMELISE
+237 IKSAENIMGLISE
-250 TIGALDGN
+250 TVGALDGN
-258 GDSEGALEGLS
+258 GEIEGALDGLS

-299 EEFANDIKDNA
+299 EEFANDVKDNA

-315 DPALQNRTEKRLD
+315 DPALQNRTERRLD

-346 YYQKAVNELENIE
+346 YYNKATEELENIE

-371 RERLFAETAKLAAA
+371 REQLFGETAKLADI
-385 LTEKRRSAAKAFET
+385 LTKKRSAAAETFER
-399 AVMDELSYLNMPNV
+399 AVSEELSYLNMPNV
-413 RFCVNFDETEFSESG
+413 RFSVNFEETDFTESG
-428 RDNIEFYIATNAG
+428 KDSLEFYIATNAG

-466 LADKDNVD
+466 LADNDNVD

-492 VGQKLKQVSGGRQ
+492 VGQKLKQVSKGRQ

-519 DNHLLISKSTENGR
+519 DNHLLISKNTEGGR

-538 ESLGKEGRVNELAR
+538 ESLEKEGRVNELAR
-552 IMGGTMTDALKKSA
+552 IMGGTMTEALKKSA
-566 EELLELSKG
+566 EELLELSK

>member
-1 MKTSK
+1 M
-6 NSSDNQF
+6 
-13 FSRKGGACALLSQLF
+13 LSQLF

-87 AVFTGISAEA
+87 AVFTDISKEA
-97 ERLLEEL
+97 EKLLEEL
-104 GYDIEDELMVSR
+104 GYDIEDELMISR
-116 EISAEG
+116 EISTEG
-122 KSLCKVNM
+122 KSVCKVNM

-155 ILQNP
+155 VLQNP

-168 SFGNTENELS
+168 SFGNTESELLE
-178 DYRESYKMLKS
+178 YRESYKKLKS
-189 IERDIKKISM
+189 VEREIKKIIN
-199 DDSDKAARIDM
+199 DDSDKTARIDM
-210 LKYQVTEIESAAIDE
+210 LKFQIGEIESAAIEE
-225 GEEDELLALSKR
+225 GEEEELLALSKR

-250 TIGALDGN
+250 TVSALDGN
-258 GDSEGALEGLS
+258 GENEGALEGLS
-269 TAIENCARL
+269 SAIENCARL

-299 EEFANDIKDNA
+299 EEFANDVKDNA

-315 DPALQNRTEKRLD
+315 DPALQNRTERRLD

-346 YYQKAVNELENIE
+346 YYNKAVLELENIE
-359 FSEERLEKLQKE
+359 FSEERLEKFKKE
-371 RERLFAETAKLAAA
+371 REQLFSETAKLAGMLTKKRSEAA
-385 LTEKRRSAAKAFET
+385 EAFEK
-399 AVMDELSYLNMPNV
+399 AVSEELSYLNMPNV
-413 RFCVNFDETEFSESG
+413 RFKVNFEETDFTESG
-428 RDNIEFYIATNAG
+428 KDNLEFYIATNAG

-492 VGQKLKQVSGGRQ
+492 VGQKLKQVSKGRQ
-505 IICVTHLAQVAAYA
+505 IICVTHLAQVAAFA
-519 DNHLLISKSTENGR
+519 DNHLLISKSTEGGK

-538 ESLGKEGRVNELAR
+538 ESLEKEGRVNELAR
-552 IMGGTMTDALKKSA
+552 IMGGNLTDALKKSA
-566 EELLELSKG
+566 EELLELSK